1 MEIHIHESAMLCLKT
16 YALKEAVLSPG
27 IVQWIPRALCQPF

>member
-1 MEIHIHESAMLCLKT
+1 MEIRIHESAMFCLKT
-16 YALKEAVLSPG
+16 YALKEAALIQS